1 MNILNKHIL
10 QFYFLCFILVFGACK
25 EPTDLGGNI
34 IIEPKSTKKI
44 STNDISLSY
53 AGKGNFSSFNQRDT
67 DEPTWSL
74 KSFTITDLS
83 IDTTSTQSI
92 KVSMDGEGIIIR
104 DIVSDNAKS
113 FPTKIRFH
121 IDSLI
126 IPSIPSDPKNLLPPK
141 PIFLDD
147 AELDI
152 IVYNRKLI
160 NGIQKI
166 EPSVKKIALI
176 DREIFL
182 KSFASSF
189 RCIPGNSII
198 DKGELQ
204 IFLQFFI
211 PNIEVIN
218 ENKREKSI
226 ISGETVIKLKW

>member
-1 MNILNKHIL
+1 
-10 QFYFLCFILVFGACK
+10 
-25 EPTDLGGNI
+25 
-34 IIEPKSTKKI
+34 
-44 STNDISLSY
+44 
-53 AGKGNFSSFNQRDT
+53 
-67 DEPTWSL
+67 
-74 KSFTITDLS
+74 
-83 IDTTSTQSI
+83 
-92 KVSMDGEGIIIR
+92 
-104 DIVSDNAKS
+104 
-113 FPTKIRFH
+113 
-121 IDSLI
+121 
-126 IPSIPSDPKNLLPPK
+126 
-141 PIFLDD
+141 
-147 AELDI
+147 
-152 IVYNRKLI
+152 LI